1 MTAHIHALHS
11 SDFQRVPAPDP
22 QRRILILAMVALIR
36 DQMRN
41 SVLVGGTEARACLQA
56 LTTSDLALVVTDG
69 GLSTIEMMGIRART
83 TGSAHALLYAW
94 INEAHRRIEGVA

>member
-1 MTAHIHALHS
+1 MTAHIHPLHTA
-11 SDFQRVPAPDP
+11 DFQRLPAPDP

-41 SVLVGGTEARACLQA
+41 SPLVGGAEARALLQA
-56 LTTSDLALVVTDG
+56 LTTAGLASVVIEG
-69 GLSTIEMMGIRART
+69 GSSMIEMMGIRART

-94 INEAHRRIEGVA
+94 ITEAHRRIEGVA